1 MNIKKF
7 KINENEYTFV
17 CEGWSNSNGWG
28 HRVNLLRNNYE
39 IAEARIRYYN
49 RTWEN
54 YEFQTCMLKAIRIV
68 EEHKQASELEYY
80 KQKTG
85 RKRLKEAEKQ
95 EIYSNCEELKE
106 LKELK
111 TKVKG
116 RIW

>member
-1 MNIKKF
+1 MEIKKYN
-7 KINENEYTFV
+7 INKNEYTFV
-17 CEGWSNSNGWG
+17 CEVWSNYRSWG

-54 YEFQTCMLKAIRIV
+54 YEFQTCMLKAIRII
-68 EEHKQASELEYY
+68 EEHKQTSELEYY
-80 KQKTG
+80 KEKTE
-85 RKRLKEAEKQ
+85 RKRLREAEKQ

-106 LKELK
+106 LKELEK
-111 TKVKG
+111 RVRG